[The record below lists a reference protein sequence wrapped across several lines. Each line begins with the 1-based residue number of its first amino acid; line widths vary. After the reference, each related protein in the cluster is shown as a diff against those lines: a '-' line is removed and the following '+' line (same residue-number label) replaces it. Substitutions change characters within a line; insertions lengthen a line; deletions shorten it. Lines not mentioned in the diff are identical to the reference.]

1 MLEFYLSFSLDSWN
15 TFKMIYVCCA
25 LLCCVFVV
33 IWKRKKKDSKRF
45 MDNQLML
52 CVAIK
57 NLDELPGILTSI
69 VGAFEAP
76 HILTNMRKTLK
87 LFSITSS
94 CMESNSALRKSWIN
108 EKCTDSSWKP

>member
-1 MLEFYLSFSLDSWN
+1 MLY
-15 TFKMIYVCCA
+15 
-25 LLCCVFVV
+25 
-33 IWKRKKKDSKRF
+33 
-45 MDNQLML
+45 
-52 CVAIK
+52 VAIK

-94 CMESNSALRKSWIN
+94 CMESNSVLRKSWIN
-108 EKCTDSSWKP
+108 ENVQILAGNHDNDNELTS